1 MTKRMK
7 NKKILLIVLSALMCL
22 MLGVFSACTKKP
34 IDNPKA
40 VTLEEVVKGDNGSE
54 YTTEGIV
61 YATASDG
68 YFISDDTGRVFVK
81 DNAKHAVGDKL
92 GVKGVLALDKKNAP
106 TLDGV
111 EVNKISSGETAL
123 QPSATTIKNLMSIGA
138 TKGSYYQYLTISGI
152 LSHSENV
159 YSLTE
164 GNNKIVFDTRSDVTS
179 FSDWVGK
186 KVDVNV
192 INTVYTNTWG
202 CLYVG
207 GIKEHAVELDTV
219 KADVFASVESKLA
232 RETWFSLELPTSYA
246 LEPRIEFNWS
256 VVEGGSAISIQNNV
270 ATVTEPEQTVSAKLK
285 LVISVDGNSAEQVYN
300 VTVKAANSVALKD
313 AVDTAAGVLVK
324 TEGTVV
330 AMGMSQVQ
338 DRIGLML
345 SDAEGNLLSAD
356 VPALAEMEKYQLGDT
371 VKVAGTYSAENATI
385 ARFSAKASVLLSRNE
400 NYKVDYSTLSAT
412 TLETVEDYQAVI
424 SDPFGNSNKLYKIV
438 KPYLIYSG
446 NSTYNFIRFGADKEH
461 APEGFNVT
469 AAGET
474 EAKSWYF
481 CFARNALA
489 FSAEGLEEKLNVPLL
504 SNEAKKYEAYTIYAY
519 AMYNGG
525 STWQFIVPGMDA
537 VEIDYAAIAPEQIKA
552 AFGSTFIMA
561 DTAGKLDL
569 PESTA
574 DISGITWTASKD
586 GIINCATGEY
596 SAVTETVSLTL
607 TAHFTVNGQDYTVD
621 IQVMFLAEAPEYLT
635 VTEALSQSEGEVNF
649 LKGVVVGFGPN
660 TGTGIPNGAQW
671 GVYISD
677 GINVLYIPEGQFDRS
692 SADTDF
698 DKVYLLDDGHKI
710 ALGDELY
717 FISSVRTGARLAIGT
732 SVTLNAENV
741 DLNWQPNA
749 ENVTVLSSFADMQ
762 TFFSD
767 ESNLDKMVKFVGT
780 PENPLYLGG
789 SSSTYD
795 KLNLKFY
802 FGDIEG
808 GVSSSSVKINDR
820 TIAAKARSS
829 EYSLG
834 LKWWA
839 TLNPNMSEAWVGTD
853 TSYGFTGEI
862 YAVWSSKAGSSYYQ
876 LALLSQG
883 FTLKA
888 LTDDQIAKYEIIAA
902 IPETISAGEAG
913 TLSLPTSTEHAS
925 EIVWTTEST
934 LIDCT
939 TGAYQAVTADTEVT
953 LTATYKVGGNSFTTT
968 VTVKLLAAQLKE
980 YTVSELLAATELPEI
995 FALNATVYA
1004 FGTTSGNN
1012 EEQRNGLILSDGVNT
1027 LWYSEAIYEIN
1038 GTALK
1043 RGDNVKISTPTL
1055 NKNGGKHEL
1064 SGGTMEFVSEN
1075 NAVSVDNLNLY
1086 ATVSSDAELAALASG
1101 MASPLSGVV
1110 VKFTGTFSFIGT
1122 GTSGATCRYQL
1133 HYKEPSSVTGSSN
1146 ARYAFGDYTDASHGN
1161 RTFAFSSAGNAYS
1174 FPEWWTSCGM
1184 PAGSSKVSH
1193 PVTGTIYAVCCS
1205 YGATMYAWSIIAID
1219 CAPVTA

>member
-22 MLGVFSACTKKP
+22 MLGIFSACKKP
-34 IDNPKA
+34 DDNPSTS
-40 VTLEEVVKGDNGSE
+40 TLDEVVRGTNGTE
-54 YTTEGIV
+54 YTTEGVV

-68 YFISDDTGRVFVK
+68 YFIYDDSGRVFVK
-81 DNAKHAVGDKL
+81 DNDKYAVGDKL
-92 GVKGVLALDKKNAP
+92 KVKGVLALDNKNAP
-106 TLDGV
+106 TLAGTD
-111 EVNKISSGETAL
+111 VNKLSSGETTL
-123 QPSATTIKNLMSIGA
+123 QPAATTIKNLMSIGA

-164 GNNKIVFDTRSDVTS
+164 GSNKIVFDTRSDS
-179 FSDWVGK
+179 SALNDWLDK

-192 INTVYTNTWG
+192 INTVYTNTWS

-207 GIKEHAVELDTV
+207 GIKEHAVELDAV
-219 KADVFASVESKLA
+219 KADVFANVESKLV
-232 RETWFSLELPTSYA
+232 RETWFSIDLPTSYA

-256 VVEGGSAISIQNNV
+256 VVEGGSAISIENNV
-270 ATVTEPEQTVSAKLK
+270 ATITEPDQTVAAKLK
-285 LVISVDGNSAEQVYN
+285 LVISVDGNSAEQVYD
-300 VTVKAANSVALKD
+300 VTVKAANTVALKD
-313 AVDTAAGVLVK
+313 AADAEAGVLIK

-330 AMGMSQVQ
+330 AMGMAQVQ

-345 SDAEGNLLSAD
+345 TDSEGNLLSVD
-356 VPALAEMEKYQLGDT
+356 LPALSEMEKYQLGDT
-371 VKVAGTYSAENATI
+371 VKVAGTYSAGNASI
-385 ARFSAKASVLLSRNE
+385 ARFSARASVLISRDAD
-400 NYKVDYSTLSAT
+400 YKVDYSTLPAT
-412 TLETVEDYQAVI
+412 TLETVEDYQALI

-446 NSTYNFIRFGADKEH
+446 NSTYNFIRFGADAEH

-489 FSAEGLEEKLNVPLL
+489 FSAEGLEQKLNVPLL
-504 SNEAKKYEAYTIYAY
+504 SNGAKQYEAYTIYAY

-525 STWQFIVPGMDA
+525 STWQFIVPDLNA
-537 VEIDYAAIAPEQIKA
+537 VEIDYAAIAPEQIRA

-561 DTAGKLDL
+561 DTAGKLEL
-569 PESTA
+569 PANTA
-574 DISGITWTASKD
+574 DISGITWTASRD
-586 GIINCATGEY
+586 GVIDCATGEY
-596 SAVTETVSLTL
+596 SALTETVSLTL
-607 TAHFTVNGQDYTVD
+607 TAHFTVNGQEFTVD
-621 IQVMFLAEAPEYLT
+621 IPVMFLSEAPEYLT
-635 VTEALSQSEGEVNF
+635 VTEALSQSEGVINF

-677 GINVLYIPEGQFDRS
+677 GVNVLYIPEGQFDRS

-717 FISSVRTGARLAIGT
+717 FISSVRTGARLALGT

-741 DLNWQPNA
+741 DLNWQPNT
-749 ENVTVLSSFADMQ
+749 ENVTVLSSFADMK

-834 LKWWA
+834 IKWW
-839 TLNPNMSEAWVGTD
+839 TVLNPNMSEAWVGTD

-862 YAVWSSKAGSSYYQ
+862 YAVWSSKAGTSYYQ

-902 IPETISAGEAG
+902 VPETVSAGEAG

-939 TGAYQAVTADTEVT
+939 TGVYQAVTADTEVT
-953 LTATYKVGGNSFTTT
+953 LTATFKVGGNSHTTT
-968 VTVKLLAAQLKE
+968 VTIKLLAAQLKE
-980 YTVSELLAATELPEI
+980 YTVSELLAAAELPEV

-1004 FGTTSGNN
+1004 FGTTSGSN

-1027 LWYSEAIYEIN
+1027 LWYSEAVYEIN

-1055 NKNGGKHEL
+1055 NKVGGKQEL
-1064 SGGTMEFVSEN
+1064 SGGTLEFVSEN
-1075 NAVSVDNLNLY
+1075 NAVSVENISLY
-1086 ATVSSDAELAALASG
+1086 ATVSNEEEMVALANG

-1122 GTSGATCRYQL
+1122 GTNGATCRYQL
-1133 HYKEPSSVTGSSN
+1133 HYKEPSSVTGSSD

-1174 FPEWWTSCGM
+1174 FPDWWTSCGM

-1219 CAPVTA
+1219 CAAVTA